1 MAKDIETP
9 NLFNPMM
16 FWTDMGMR
24 ALEKTLSSSQNIS
37 DGIDRLS
44 RAGAS
49 PEASEA
55 VVAPIATASQEPA
68 PAFPAIPD
76 LNLFLQMQRTTV
88 DLMTQGWQQWMN
100 MFGTLASFGAG
111 RSFAETARQNPMLN
125 AMQEMLRTAADET
138 TGNQVRTHASSRSPV
153 GGKRERHADETE
165 HAVGAETKRRSRE
178 IPAKPKARSRSRRP
192 GRSGLTA
199 R

>member
-16 FWTDMGMR
+16 LWTDMGMR
-24 ALEKTLSSSQNIS
+24 ALEMTLSSSQNIS

-49 PEASEA
+49 REASEA
-55 VVAPIATASQEPA
+55 VVAPIDTISQKPLPTL
-68 PAFPAIPD
+68 PAFPD
-76 LNLFLQMQRTTV
+76 LNFVLQMQRSTL

-100 MFGTLASFGAG
+100 TLGTLTSLGAG

-125 AMQEMLRTAADET
+125 AMQEMLLRSTDEMAVTRQRADPSARPPA
-138 TGNQVRTHASSRSPV
+138 GS
-153 GGKRERHADETE
+153 KRERNGDENE
-165 HAVGAETKRRSRE
+165 HAVGAAETKRSSR
-178 IPAKPKARSRSRRP
+178 AVRVKPKARSRR
-192 GRSGLTA
+192 A
-199 R
+199 

>member
-9 NLFNPMM
+9 HLFNPMM
-16 FWTDMGMR
+16 LWTDLGMR
-24 ALEKTLSSSQNIS
+24 ALEMTLSSSQNIG

-55 VVAPIATASQEPA
+55 AVNPIATSSEEPA
-68 PAFPAIPD
+68 PAWPAFPD
-76 LNLFLQMQRTTV
+76 LNFVLQMQRTTL

-100 MFGTLASFGAG
+100 TFGTLASFGAG

-125 AMQEMLRTAADET
+125 AMQEMLLRNTDETSATRAAPNVYSRAPAARKREEDADE
-138 TGNQVRTHASSRSPV
+138 
-153 GGKRERHADETE
+153 KE
-165 HAVGAETKRRSRE
+165 HAVGAAEAKRRSRTGR
-178 IPAKPKARSRSRRP
+178 AKPKARSRS
-192 GRSGLTA
+192 S
-199 R
+199 

>member
-16 FWTDMGMR
+16 LWTDMGMR
-24 ALEKTLSSSQNIS
+24 ALEMTLSSSQNIG

-55 VVAPIATASQEPA
+55 VVAPIATISQEPA
-68 PAFPAIPD
+68 PAFPVFPD
-76 LNLFLQMQRTTV
+76 LNLFWQMQRTGF

-100 MFGTLASFGAG
+100 TFGTLASLGAG
-111 RSFAETARQNPMLN
+111 HSFAESARQNPMLN
-125 AMQEMLRTAADET
+125 AMHEMLVRSTDET
-138 TGNQVRTHASSRSPV
+138 ADTRARTSASSRPPA
-153 GGKRERHADETE
+153 GAKRERHADEIE
-165 HAVGAETKRRSRE
+165 HAFGAAETKPRRRAAR
-178 IPAKPKARSRSRRP
+178 AKPKARSRS
-192 GRSGLTA
+192 S
-199 R
+199 